1 MIIILVVLVII
12 ISLIISL
19 LLIRNFV
26 INKHFDNTK
35 EKLSGVA
42 KMVAS
47 DNDVIRNVEQGIPV
61 KQIQDYSLGV
71 MHNVNVDFVVILN
84 HDLIRL
90 SHPNATMVG
99 KPFSDLNDARR
110 ALSGQGHFSENIG
123 ILGKGYRYFTPI
135 FNQQHEVIGIVCV
148 GLTMRTLNHD
158 LMQAQYTIF
167 GGLMLGLFSGVLGAI
182 ILAQKIKT
190 ILFGLEPQEIAT
202 RLREKEIIENEV
214 AEGIIA
220 ISADKKIMLMNK
232 EAQAKYQLANQEMK
246 APIGEQLDTNFYNV
260 LFKRVFDDKKK
271 IKDRSFYVNGI
282 EVIATVTPIYIENE
296 FLGQLQRCA
305 TIRDDPS

>member
-1 MIIILVVLVII
+1 MIIILVVLVIV

-35 EKLSGVA
+35 EKLSGIA
-42 KMVAS
+42 KVVAS
-47 DNDVIRNVEQGIPV
+47 DNDVIRYVEQGVPMR
-61 KQIQDYSLGV
+61 QIQDYSLGV

-90 SHPNATMVG
+90 SHPNETMIG
-99 KPFSDLNDARR
+99 KPFSDLDDARK

-123 ILGKGYRYFTPI
+123 VLGQGYRYFTPI
-135 FNQQHEVIGIVCV
+135 YNQQNEVIGIVCV

-190 ILFGLEPQEIAT
+190 ILFGLEPQEIAKCSST
-202 RLREKEIIENEV
+202 
-214 AEGIIA
+214 
-220 ISADKKIMLMNK
+220 
-232 EAQAKYQLANQEMK
+232 
-246 APIGEQLDTNFYNV
+246 FV
-260 LFKRVFDDKKK
+260 L
-271 IKDRSFYVNGI
+271 
-282 EVIATVTPIYIENE
+282 
-296 FLGQLQRCA
+296 
-305 TIRDDPS
+305 

>member
-1 MIIILVVLVII
+1 M
-12 ISLIISL
+12 
-19 LLIRNFV
+19 
-26 INKHFDNTK
+26 
-35 EKLSGVA
+35 
-42 KMVAS
+42 
-47 DNDVIRNVEQGIPV
+47 Q
-61 KQIQDYSLGV
+61 QIQDYSLGV

-167 GGLMLGLFSGVLGAI
+167 GGADAGA
-182 ILAQKIKT
+182 L
-190 ILFGLEPQEIAT
+190 
-202 RLREKEIIENEV
+202 
-214 AEGIIA
+214 
-220 ISADKKIMLMNK
+220 
-232 EAQAKYQLANQEMK
+232 
-246 APIGEQLDTNFYNV
+246 
-260 LFKRVFDDKKK
+260 
-271 IKDRSFYVNGI
+271 
-282 EVIATVTPIYIENE
+282 
-296 FLGQLQRCA
+296 
-305 TIRDDPS
+305 

>member
-1 MIIILVVLVII
+1 MIIILVVLAIV

-26 INKHFDNTK
+26 INQHFDNTK
-35 EKLSGVA
+35 EKLSGIA
-42 KMVAS
+42 KVIAS
-47 DNDVIRNVEQGIPV
+47 DNDVIHNVERGIPV
-61 KQIQDYSLGV
+61 RQIQDYSLGV

-90 SHPNATMVG
+90 SHPNETMIG
-99 KPFSDLNDARR
+99 KPFSDLDDARK
-110 ALSGQGHFSENIG
+110 ALLGQGHFSENIG
-123 ILGKGYRYFTPI
+123 VLGQGYRYFTPI
-135 FNQQHEVIGIVCV
+135 YNQQNEVIGIVCV

-202 RLREKEIIENEV
+202 RLREKVIIANEV
-214 AEGIIA
+214 A
-220 ISADKKIMLMNK
+220 
-232 EAQAKYQLANQEMK
+232 
-246 APIGEQLDTNFYNV
+246 
-260 LFKRVFDDKKK
+260 
-271 IKDRSFYVNGI
+271 
-282 EVIATVTPIYIENE
+282 
-296 FLGQLQRCA
+296 
-305 TIRDDPS
+305 